1 MAKRLWFHNIG
12 FINIKTA
19 IVTGASKG
27 VGLATVK
34 RLSENGYKVIAVSR
48 NLSKVSELISDNVEV
63 YNLDITDSKAIEVF
77 FEKHKDITLDLL
89 VNNAGGGSG
98 PTYIINETPENFRKA
113 YDINVTGPMYLSQLF
128 VPCMERSESPTIIF
142 ITSFGG
148 KVPYRGGGNYTNAKR
163 GERGLID
170 TMRLE
175 FPQFGVKITEICP
188 ATIDTQE
195 QKRDQALTAEDLAE
209 AIYWVGSLPSHVNI
223 NEIEMCHIHSSKYG

>member
-1 MAKRLWFHNIG
+1 M
-12 FINIKTA
+12 KTA

-48 NLSKVSELISDNVEV
+48 DLSKVSKIVSDNVEV
-63 YNLDITDSKAIEVF
+63 YSLDVTDSKAIEGF
-77 FEKHKDITLDLL
+77 FEKYKDITLDLL

-98 PTYIINETPENFRKA
+98 PTNIINETMDNFRRA
-113 YDINVTGPMYLSQLF
+113 YDINVSGPMYLSQLF
-128 VPCMERSESPTIIF
+128 VPCMEKSDSPTIVF

-163 GERGLID
+163 GERGLIE

-175 FPQFGVKITEICP
+175 FPQFGIKITEICP

-223 NEIEMCHIHSSKYG
+223 NEIELCHINSSKY

>member
-1 MAKRLWFHNIG
+1 M
-12 FINIKTA
+12 KTA

-63 YNLDITDSKAIEVF
+63 YQLDVTDSKAIEGF
-77 FEKHKDITLDLL
+77 FERYKDITLDLL
-89 VNNAGGGSG
+89 VNNAGGGSA
-98 PTYIINETPENFRKA
+98 PTNIIHETPENFRRA

-128 VPCMERSESPTIIF
+128 VPCMEKSESPTIVF

-175 FPQFGVKITEICP
+175 FPQFGIKITEVCP

-223 NEIEMCHIHSSKYG
+223 NQIEMCHINSSKY

>member
-1 MAKRLWFHNIG
+1 M
-12 FINIKTA
+12 KTA

-27 VGLATVK
+27 VGFATVK
-34 RLSENGYKVIAVSR
+34 LLSENGYKVIAVSR
-48 NLSKVSELISDNVEV
+48 NLLKLSEISNDNIET
-63 YNLDITDSKAIEVF
+63 YQLDVTDSKGIEKF
-77 FEKHKDITLDLL
+77 FEQYKDITLDLL
-89 VNNAGGGSG
+89 VNNAGGGSS
-98 PTYIINETPENFRKA
+98 PTKIINETPENFRKA

-128 VPCMERSESPTIIF
+128 VPCMQKSDSPTIVF

-175 FPQFGVKITEICP
+175 FPEYNIKITEICP

-195 QKRDQALTAEDLAE
+195 QKREHALSAEDLAQ
-209 AIYWVGSLPSHVNI
+209 AIYWVGSLPKHLNI
-223 NEIEMCHIHSSKYG
+223 NQIEMCHINSSKF